1 MILIHF
7 LLAIFYVVL
16 PIIFVL
22 YYRTY
27 YLKNDDDK
35 FFFSVGFLLKI
46 FGAIAAVLVYT
57 QYYNG
62 GDTLDYFDSGKY
74 LLYYLSDNLDQSID
88 VLFRDDLRN
97 FNETNFIVLSKKFNY
112 WYTRPSY
119 TVAKISMFLNLLT
132 FSSFFLSSI
141 LCSYFSFFC
150 SWKFY
155 RFILDHSRLNRKSV
169 GYAIFFM
176 PSVVFWGSGLFKDTF
191 TLAGLNL
198 LIVGFVSI
206 IGYNKLNI
214 KNFVFVFIGLYLLFN
229 IRSFFILASM
239 PFLIIWV
246 FNLKFNS
253 IPSYSIKFVLTPI
266 FLIIIIASIFL
277 IVQTMSS
284 TFQELSLENLVD
296 KSKGFQGWHTTLK
309 GSAYSLGDI
318 EYSTQGILSKILP
331 SIVVTYFRPYIWE
344 AGKPIIILSA
354 LQSLFFVFFTLYAI
368 LKLKI
373 IYFLKSFVTS
383 PPAIALMG
391 FSLFYS
397 MVVGFTS
404 YNFGALDR
412 YKIPCLSTY
421 IIAILFILER
431 YNFIYKTNSND

>member
-7 LLAIFYVVL
+7 LLAILYLGF
-16 PIIFVL
+16 PILFVL

-27 YLKNDDDK
+27 YINNQDDK
-35 FFFSVGFLLKI
+35 FFFTIGFLLKI
-46 FGAIAAVLVYT
+46 FGAIAAVLIYT
-57 QYYNG
+57 QYYKG
-62 GDTLDYFDSGKY
+62 GDTVDYFRSGQH
-74 LLYYLSDNLDQSID
+74 LLYYLADNTGQILE
-88 VLFRDDLRN
+88 VLFRNNLRN
-97 FNETNFIVLSKKFNY
+97 YDEVNFVVYPYKFNY
-112 WYTRPSY
+112 WYSGPAFTLS
-119 TVAKISMFLNLLT
+119 KISMFLNLLT
-132 FSSFFLSSI
+132 FSSFFLCSI
-141 LCSYFSFFC
+141 LCSYISFFC

-155 RFILDHSRLNRKSV
+155 RFIADHSRLKRKSI

-198 LIVGFVSI
+198 LIIGFVSI
-206 IGYNKLNI
+206 FGYNKFNL
-214 KNFVFVFIGLYLLFN
+214 KNFIFVLVGLYLLIN

-239 PFLIIWV
+239 PFLILWV
-246 FNLKFNS
+246 LNLKYNA
-253 IPSYSIKFVLTPI
+253 IPSYSIKFILTPLFI
-266 FLIIIIASIFL
+266 ILIGVSIYLL
-277 IVQTMSS
+277 IQSVST

-309 GSAYSLGDI
+309 GSAYSLGEID
-318 EYSTQGILSKILP
+318 YSNQGIFNKILP
-331 SIVVTYFRPYIWE
+331 SINVTFFRPYLWE

-354 LQSLFFVFFTLYAI
+354 LQSLFFLLFTIYAI

-373 IYFLKSFVTS
+373 IYFFNSFFTS

-391 FSLFYS
+391 FSIFYS
-397 MVVGFTS
+397 IVVGFTS

-421 IIAILFILER
+421 IIAILFVIEN
-431 YNFIYKTNSND
+431 YSFKYKRNSND